1 MYMQVPYLS
10 QNQRFP
16 HTFIFESLLHFY
28 VQCMELKGCNIL
40 NIVIYTVLSSTLP
53 LCSCP
58 KWWWAVPF
66 SCLMLY
72 NVCYVCPTSK
82 LAAGKCQY
90 IKRTCSLDEV
100 NLVVSYH
107 FPIASCTGTRE
118 NAKMGEDGQELG
130 QVYSRRKGEESFLL
144 VHVHISFVC
153 RVRNWTLVTSVKG
166 KSVSVMAVKVFRPV
180 DQFIHQMQ
188 IREVTNK

>member
-1 MYMQVPYLS
+1 MQVPNLS

-100 NLVVSYH
+100 NFNGGFLS
-107 FPIASCTGTRE
+107 FPNSFLHLNEREHKNGWRWSRTGTSIFEEKRWRE
-118 NAKMGEDGQELG
+118 FPTSTCTYK
-130 QVYSRRKGEESFLL
+130 F
-144 VHVHISFVC
+144 
-153 RVRNWTLVTSVKG
+153 RVQGSQLNTCHECQR
-166 KSVSVMAVKVFRPV
+166 
-180 DQFIHQMQ
+180 
-188 IREVTNK
+188 